1 MKMPVKVWKEV
12 VKIQREFLW
21 CGLETKRKI
30 SWVNWETVTK
40 PKCDGGLG
48 VRDVRRVNLSLLAKW
63 RWKLLSQEQEMWKT
77 VIVAN
82 CCKVWIRVYRCRESW
97 RDTYFVFGV

>member
-1 MKMPVKVWKEV
+1 MLVKVWKEV
-12 VKIQREFLW
+12 VKIQREFLR
-21 CGLETKRKI
+21 CGLEKKRKI

-63 RWKLLSQEQEMWKT
+63 RWRFLNTDQSCWKLVL
-77 VIVAN
+77 
-82 CCKVWIRVYRCRESW
+82 
-97 RDTYFVFGV
+97 